1 MKSYEQWSG
10 RAKQL
15 GWSAD
20 QYSQAAYQGYVNNVN
35 AAASAPRPSPSPPP
49 APPAVTPPP
58 PPAPAP
64 TPSSN
69 QNTPNVQMQ
78 QQVNDLIQQLQAKN
92 TTPTPPP
99 AAAPEPAVEKKPS
112 TKTVLTQGWQDW
124 KRKGKQSWL
133 EAIGK
138 GA

>member
-1 MKSYEQWSG
+1 
-10 RAKQL
+10 
-15 GWSAD
+15 
-20 QYSQAAYQGYVNNVN
+20 
-35 AAASAPRPSPSPPP
+35 
-49 APPAVTPPP
+49 
-58 PPAPAP
+58 
-64 TPSSN
+64 
-69 QNTPNVQMQ
+69 MQ

-92 TTPTPPP
+92 TTPAPTP